1 MDQKVMFCKPCSCS
15 KVTETSRVLQPQE
28 TLRNGTQEGWRVR
41 PELALGCR
49 AALSAD
55 SAPALRRTV
64 CVRKPGGLLALRT
77 RNSRIFCISRTTRLT
92 WLAATRLP
100 RQGNLTMSEA
110 TFSDPV
116 GQAPC
121 LGGRFSGELPSM
133 GRKEDEG
140 PRRPW
145 RGECT
150 LGFCLMS
157 VLPNLKHL
165 APYILVHVLQMEKSR
180 HREIK

>member
-1 MDQKVMFCKPCSCS
+1 MAH
-15 KVTETSRVLQPQE
+15 
-28 TLRNGTQEGWRVR
+28 QEGWRVH
-41 PELALGCR
+41 PALELACH
-49 AALSAD
+49 AALLAD
-55 SAPALRRTV
+55 SDPALRRTV

-77 RNSRIFCISRTTRLT
+77 RNSRIFCISQTARLT
-92 WLAATRLP
+92 ATRLP
-100 RQGNLTMSEA
+100 RQGHLTMSEA
-110 TFSDPV
+110 TFSHPV

-140 PRRPW
+140 PCRPW
-145 RGECT
+145 QGACT